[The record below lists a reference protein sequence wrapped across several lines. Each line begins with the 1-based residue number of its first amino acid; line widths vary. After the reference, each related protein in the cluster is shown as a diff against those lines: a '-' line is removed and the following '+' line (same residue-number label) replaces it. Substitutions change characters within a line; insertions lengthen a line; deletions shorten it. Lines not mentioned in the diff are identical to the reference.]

1 MNEIL
6 KVIGEQLRE
15 PIGHINDCFSP
26 WGEQT
31 RIFNNHNDL
40 NLWTPFKDLSC
51 CIAIDSLIHW
61 SLGIQKSSRID
72 EFPKGSRYICTWLIS
87 VSNLRKAPFTSIDNF
102 IFCSIFSVLYL
113 SSIQVADQWTFP
125 TACDSQNKNIFL
137 WRIEDNI
144 FKFLVDD
151 RNSFHEFFQIVLPHH
166 MFMKY
171 LLWIYI

>member
-72 EFPKGSRYICTWLIS
+72 EFPKGSRYICAWLIS

-125 TACDSQNKNIFL
+125 TACDSQNKNIFSFL
-137 WRIEDNI
+137 ISCNTFDL
-144 FKFLVDD
+144 LVDY
-151 RNSFHEFFQIVLPHH
+151 RNGLHHLFKAVFFHVHFLKDYQ
-166 MFMKY
+166 
-171 LLWIYI
+171 